1 MGKDQIKIEAIVKGG
16 DQMFYV
22 INRPLQMS
30 YTKRQIKTPQRK
42 RLSERTR

>member
-1 MGKDQIKIEAIVKGG
+1 MQKEKIKIEAIVNGG

-30 YTKRQIKTPQRK
+30 YTKRQIRTPKRK
-42 RLSERTR
+42 RVSERTR